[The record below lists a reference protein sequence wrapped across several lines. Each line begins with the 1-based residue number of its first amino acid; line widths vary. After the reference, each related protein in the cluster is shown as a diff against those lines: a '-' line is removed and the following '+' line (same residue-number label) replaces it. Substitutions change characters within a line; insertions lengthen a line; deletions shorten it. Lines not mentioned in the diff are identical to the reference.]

1 MEMILQKLP
10 DSSIQE
16 YQGINSIDKFQPLK
30 EKGRCQFDEPET
42 AVKISGILTMVLSEN
57 WVKVGPEYARS
68 TP

>member
-16 YQGINSIDKFQPLK
+16 YQGINSVDKFQPLK

-57 WVKVGPEYARS
+57 WVKVRPEYARS